1 MLVRRYEM
9 PWRRAYEV
17 YAAAVWASAL
27 LFFAVT
33 GGLGLLPRQLA
44 LPLAAFCL
52 AMGVLRLAQGI
63 HTLVL
68 RASLSGRGIQVLST
82 RAVARWTEK
91 PDAVFLGFGFEWR
104 PVHSQRLYELA
115 KVDYREFT
123 VSPRLLQVLGYD
135 ARPQPDAEIGL
146 PYIHGVEPREVPLH
160 RPLQNFEGGTLLVGT
175 TQSGKG
181 VALAN
186 LVTQAVRRGDVVIV
200 IDPKNSRRLKR
211 VTQRACEDWREP
223 DTFLEFHPAFPEAG
237 VRLDFTFNWQKPTEI
252 ASRIQSIMP
261 PDTAGAFSAFGWDAV
276 NVVVQGLV
284 ELEERPNLVKLTK
297 YIEGGIEPVLE
308 ATLRRFYE
316 RLLGASWRDQALLAS
331 LPMTLSEAFHKD
343 LAKMRRVSRKT
354 MANAIHLAPLIAEW
368 RGTRTPAL
376 VFGGRRGQLMTL
388 DIFDNDLGNYNFAI
402 IGAPGSGKSV
412 LMNEMAWSYRA
423 IDAKV
428 WMLDLGRS
436 FEKLCRKAKGT
447 YIEFRPDVDICL
459 NPFTHIVDINE
470 DIDMLVPAICKMA
483 SMSRP
488 LDEVQYKAISAMVIK
503 LFREHGNA
511 LTVTALRDAFKAG
524 TIEELGVREDPRI
537 RDLAVMLN
545 PYARGGQYERFFEG
559 RNNIDFGNGFV
570 VIENEEL
577 KRRPDL
583 HAVVNILL
591 LHQITGEMY
600 LTRNRRKVLFIDEL
614 KQQLGDIGAD
624 DPVKA
629 AVVEEAARR
638 ARKYGGSLGTAT
650 QSADDYYGSAQMEA
664 AFNCSDWV
672 FLLRQKPE
680 SIEMLDR
687 KGRLSMDEP
696 KKRLLN
702 SLRTEPGVFS
712 EVYISSPVGE
722 GVARNIL
729 DPATHLLFSNKLED
743 NAPIDELRAQGLSID
758 DAITELLRR
767 RGHAV

>member
-1 MLVRRYEM
+1 MLMRRYEM

-52 AMGVLRLAQGI
+52 AMGVLRLAQGV

-123 VSPRLLQVLGYD
+123 VAPRLLQVLGYD

-316 RLLGASWRDQALLAS
+316 RLLGASWRDQPEMKKLLHDAHRGNMKRPSEAASADLLALVAFYEHHVPQS
-331 LPMTLSEAFHKD
+331 QRNKVPDAQVRTFRHNREHYQKITANLLPVLSM
-343 LAKMRRVSRKT
+343 LT
-354 MANAIHLAPLIAEW
+354 
-368 RGTRTPAL
+368 
-376 VFGGRRGQLMTL
+376 
-388 DIFDNDLGNYNFAI
+388 
-402 IGAPGSGKSV
+402 SG
-412 LMNEMAWSYRA
+412 
-423 IDAKV
+423 
-428 WMLDLGRS
+428 DLGRS
-436 FEKLCRKAKGT
+436 LSPDPFDAGDARPIMNFEKIERAGHVLYMCLDSLPDPSVATAIGALALADLAARAGMRYNLGGYRRISLFVDEVSNVINQPLIEILNKGAEGGIFTTCAMQTLADLAKRLGSEDAARMALGNLNNL
-447 YIEFRPDVDICL
+447 IALRSKDRPTQDFVVETFGKTAIHSVRVGLSSGADAHL
-459 NPFTHIVDINE
+459 GDFSSSYSTQLTE
-470 DIDMLVPAICKMA
+470 SFEEMVPADVLGKLPNLQYFA
-483 SMSRP
+483 SVS
-488 LDEVQYKAISAMVIK
+488 
-503 LFREHGNA
+503 G
-511 LTVTALRDAFKAG
+511 G
-524 TIEELGVREDPRI
+524 RI
-537 RDLAVMLN
+537 
-545 PYARGGQYERFFEG
+545 
-559 RNNIDFGNGFV
+559 I
-570 VIENEEL
+570 
-577 KRRPDL
+577 
-583 HAVVNILL
+583 
-591 LHQITGEMY
+591 
-600 LTRNRRKVLFIDEL
+600 
-614 KQQLGDIGAD
+614 
-624 DPVKA
+624 
-629 AVVEEAARR
+629 
-638 ARKYGGSLGTAT
+638 
-650 QSADDYYGSAQMEA
+650 
-664 AFNCSDWV
+664 
-672 FLLRQKPE
+672 
-680 SIEMLDR
+680 
-687 KGRLSMDEP
+687 KGRFP
-696 KKRLLN
+696 
-702 SLRTEPGVFS
+702 
-712 EVYISSPVGE
+712 
-722 GVARNIL
+722 IL
-729 DPATHLLFSNKLED
+729 DPDADEPRATHS
-743 NAPIDELRAQGLSID
+743 APPK
-758 DAITELLRR
+758 AIRTPAAMT
-767 RGHAV
+767 GQPS